1 MRRTVPGLPLT
12 PAHDERPLALLG
24 TVPHRFFFLSGVA
37 SLGLAVLW
45 WAWTIVARLGYGAPP
60 VAVPPTALHAFL
72 MVYGFA
78 PFFMF
83 GFLFTA
89 GPRWLGVEPPPPAA
103 WRPAGWVAAAS
114 VLALVPLQAA
124 PAWAT
129 QVAAGAYAL
138 AWATLLARFVR
149 LIRASPVVDKV
160 HARLVALALGA
171 GCAGVAGFALFGP
184 AAHAYVKLA
193 GVWLFLLPVFVVVC
207 HRMIPFFTSGV
218 VPFVTAFR
226 PWWLLGAMVAAP
238 VAHGV
243 LEATGLASWTLVV
256 DAPVAVLML
265 AVTLRWG
272 LVQSLDNRLLAMLHV
287 GFVWFGL
294 GFGLFAI
301 SSLAE
306 RFGMTGLGLAPL
318 HALTIGFASSLLM
331 AMVTRVSCGHSGRM
345 LAADTLTWYLF
356 LLLQVTAVVRIAA
369 ERLPWSHAHAC
380 AALLFAASFVPWV
393 IRYAPLYWRPRA
405 DGRPG

>member
-1 MRRTVPGLPLT
+1 MRRTVPGLPIA
-12 PAHDERPLALLG
+12 PASAGRPSELLA
-24 TVPHRFFFLSGVA
+24 TIPHRFFFLAGVA
-37 SLGLAVLW
+37 SLALASLW

-60 VAVPPTALHAFL
+60 VAVPPTTLHAFL

-89 GPRWLGVEPPPPAA
+89 GPRWLGVEPPPPTA
-103 WRPAGWVAAAS
+103 WRPAGLVAAVA
-114 VLALVPLQAA
+114 VLAMLPLQVA

-138 AWATLLARFVR
+138 AWATLLARFVV

-160 HARLVALALGA
+160 HATLVALALAA
-171 GCAGVAGFALFGP
+171 GCVGVAAFAFAGA
-184 AAHAYVKLA
+184 AAHAWVKLI

-207 HRMIPFFTSGV
+207 HRMVPFFTAGV

-226 PWWLLGAMVAAP
+226 PWWLLATMVAAP
-238 VAHGV
+238 VVHGV
-243 LEATGLASWTLVV
+243 LEAAGLSSWTFVV
-256 DAPVAVLML
+256 DAPAAVLML

-272 LVQSLDNRLLAMLHV
+272 LVQSLSNRLLAMLHL

-294 GFGLFAI
+294 GFGLLAI

-306 RFGMTGLGLAPL
+306 RLGMAGLGLAPV

-331 AMVTRVSCGHSGRM
+331 AMVTRVSCGHTGRM

-356 LLLQVTAVVRIAA
+356 LLLQVAAVARIAA
-369 ERLPWSHAHAC
+369 ERLPWSHAYAC

-393 IRYAPLYWRPRA
+393 IKYAPLYWRPRA

>member
-1 MRRTVPGLPLT
+1 MRRTVPGLPMA
-12 PAHDERPLALLG
+12 PASAGRPLELLA
-24 TVPHRFFFLSGVA
+24 TVPHRFFFLAGVA
-37 SLGLAVLW
+37 SLALATLW
-45 WAWTIVARLGYGAPP
+45 WAWTIVARLGYDAFP
-60 VAVPPTALHAFL
+60 AALPPTTLHAFL

-89 GPRWLGVEPPPPAA
+89 GPRWLGLEPPPPAA
-103 WRPAGWVAAAS
+103 WRPAGIVAAAA
-114 VLALVPLQAA
+114 VLAMLPLQAA

-129 QVAAGAYAL
+129 QVASGAYAL
-138 AWATLLARFVR
+138 AWAALLARFVA

-160 HARLVALALGA
+160 HAKLVALALAA
-171 GCAGVAGFALFGP
+171 GCAGVVVFAIAGP
-184 AAHAYVKLA
+184 AAHTLVRIV

-218 VPFVTAFR
+218 VPFVTAYR
-226 PWWLLGAMVAAP
+226 PWWLLAAMLVAP

-243 LEATGLASWTLVV
+243 LEAADLTSWTFVV
-256 DAPVAVLML
+256 DLPAAALLL
-265 AVTLRWG
+265 AITLRWG
-272 LVQSLDNRLLAMLHV
+272 LVQSLSNRLLAMLHV

-306 RFGMTGLGLAPL
+306 RFGVTGLGLAPM

-345 LAADTLTWYLF
+345 LAADSLTWYLF
-356 LLLQVTAVVRIAA
+356 LLLQAAAVARIAA
-369 ERLPWSHAHAC
+369 ERLPWSHAYAC
-380 AALLFAASFVPWV
+380 AALLFAASFLPWV
-393 IRYAPLYWRPRA
+393 AKYAPLYWRPRA

>member
-1 MRRTVPGLPLT
+1 
-12 PAHDERPLALLG
+12 
-24 TVPHRFFFLSGVA
+24 
-37 SLGLAVLW
+37 
-45 WAWTIVARLGYGAPP
+45 
-60 VAVPPTALHAFL
+60 
-72 MVYGFA
+72 
-78 PFFMF
+78 
-83 GFLFTA
+83 
-89 GPRWLGVEPPPPAA
+89 
-103 WRPAGWVAAAS
+103 
-114 VLALVPLQAA
+114 
-124 PAWAT
+124 
-129 QVAAGAYAL
+129 
-138 AWATLLARFVR
+138 
-149 LIRASPVVDKV
+149 
-160 HARLVALALGA
+160 
-171 GCAGVAGFALFGP
+171 
-184 AAHAYVKLA
+184 VKLA

-256 DAPVAVLML
+256 DAPAAVLML

-356 LLLQVTAVVRIAA
+356 LLLQVAAVVRIAA

>member
-1 MRRTVPGLPLT
+1 MRRTVPGLPSA
-12 PAHDERPLALLG
+12 PAAAGRPLDLVS
-24 TVPHRFFFLSGVA
+24 TVPHRFFFGAGLV
-37 SLGLAVLW
+37 SLALAALW

-60 VAVPPTALHAFL
+60 AAVPPTTLHAFL

-89 GPRWLGVEPPPPAA
+89 GPRWLGVEPPPSSH
-103 WRPAGWVAAAS
+103 WRPPGIVAAVT
-114 VLALVPLQAA
+114 VLAMLPLQLA

-129 QVAAGAYAL
+129 QVAAGGYAL
-138 AWATLLARFVR
+138 AWAAVLARFVA

-160 HARLVALALGA
+160 HAKLVALALAA
-171 GCAGVAGFALFGP
+171 GCAGVAAFALAG
-184 AAHAYVKLA
+184 AGAHVVVKLV

-226 PWWLLGAMVAAP
+226 PWWLLAAMLAAP

-243 LEATGLASWTLVV
+243 LEALGASSWTFVV
-256 DAPVAVLML
+256 DAPAALLML
-265 AVTLRWG
+265 AITLRWG
-272 LVQSLDNRLLAMLHV
+272 LVQSLGNRLLAMLHV
-287 GFVWFGL
+287 GFVWFGI

-306 RFGMTGLGLAPL
+306 RLGVPGLGLAPM

-331 AMVTRVSCGHSGRM
+331 AMVTRVICGHSGRT

-356 LLLQVTAVVRIAA
+356 LLLQVAAVARIAA
-369 ERLPWSHAHAC
+369 ERLPWSHAYAC
-380 AALLFAASFVPWV
+380 AALLFASSFVPWV
-393 IRYAPLYWRPRA
+393 AKYAPLTWRARA